1 MKHKPIP
8 WAIALTGVLYYALLI
23 YWQSDEL
30 SGSGQARDAAVFGLV
45 FSVIYVAYCMLCFQ
59 RDLPPGLKDMPFV
72 GRYGKLTGWL
82 VFGSIAVYYVRP
94 SAWGGYDEGV
104 GFFLVG
110 ILLLGF
116 AAAAILTCFMWSG
129 DQSSRLYALSRFVD
143 VYPTITKPERHVRFN
158 EKMWTTTFVLIIYF
172 GMTNVMLFGLSGQAL
187 DLFSGFRSI
196 MAGASGTIMHLG
208 IGPIVTGSIIMQL
221 FAGAKIIR
229 LDLSD
234 SEDKAMYQGVQ
245 KLLVLIMIPIESIP
259 QTYGFLDPSE
269 WLIDAY
275 GLGWANFVIVA
286 QLFAGS
292 YLVFLLDELVS
303 KWGIGSGISLFIA
316 AGVAQ
321 STFVGTLSPLA
332 TTTGAPY
339 SIQNPPSGTLPMI
352 FYMFRE
358 STNYEMI
365 QANGFEIM
373 LLTHVNPVAALVS
386 SIIVFLV
393 VAYAESSKL
402 ELPLTHGKVRGH
414 RGKYPIRL
422 VYASNIPVI
431 LMAALLANINMF
443 TLLFWSHPTLSQTPI
458 LGQNGWASASA
469 FIGTYEPGQTTASGG
484 FAWYASMVNGVN
496 DWLIPLLN
504 QQGDVFG
511 HSLTQIMVHVVF
523 YVALMTV
530 GSMVFA
536 KFWIDTT
543 NMGTKDVAK
552 QIERTGMQ
560 IPGFRKNPKVLE
572 KILENYIPPVTY
584 FSGAF
589 VGLLAAGAD
598 LLGTVGNATGTGAG
612 CRYHP
617 AYLRA
622 NPKGTGHGNASDDP
636 PVLRC
641 RVILDVGR
649 ERGSVHGGRPS
660 PKVPCFKS
668 TALMNSRW
676 FQAPTVLWHAWRD
689 VLFFLPFVAFG
700 LLFIGVGIGGAA
712 VGAYEWWMAGEEH
725 CISSDDEPLFTGD
738 GTAHCLDHDSQSS
751 FDTPEASGPIQIFK
765 RK

>member
-1 MKHKPIP
+1 MK
-8 WAIALTGVLYYALLI
+8 
-23 YWQSDEL
+23 
-30 SGSGQARDAAVFGLV
+30 DAP
-45 FSVIYVAYCMLCFQ
+45 VI
-59 RDLPPGLKDMPFV
+59 
-72 GRYGKLTGWL
+72 GRYGKLLGWL
-82 VFGSIAVYYVRP
+82 AISGVAVWYVRP
-94 SAWGGYDEGV
+94 DKWGGYDDGV

-116 AAAAILTCFMWSG
+116 GAAAALTCFMWSG
-129 DQSSRLYALSRFVD
+129 DKSSRLYALHRFVD

-172 GMTNVMLFGLSGQAL
+172 AMTNVMLYGLSGQAL

-229 LDLSD
+229 LDLSN

-245 KLLVLIMIPIESIP
+245 KLLVLIMIPIEAIP
-259 QTYGFLDPSE
+259 QTYGFLDPME
-269 WLIDAY
+269 FLIDSY
-275 GLGWANFVIVA
+275 GMGWANFVIVA

-303 KWGIGSGISLFIA
+303 KWGIGSGMSLFIA
-316 AGVAQ
+316 AGVSQ
-321 STFVGTLSPLA
+321 STFVGTLSPLPV
-332 TTTGAPY
+332 TSGLGY
-339 SIQNPPSGTLPMI
+339 SMSNPPSGTLPMI

-358 STNYEMI
+358 ATNYEMI
-365 QANGFEIM
+365 SSNGFETI
-373 LLTHVNPVAALVS
+373 LLTHVNPLAALFS
-386 SIIVFLV
+386 SVVVFLV

-443 TLLFWSHPTLSQTPI
+443 TLLFWSHPTLSQTPF
-458 LGQNGWASASA
+458 LGREGYGSLSEY
-469 FIGTYEPGQTTASGG
+469 IGTYDQGQTTASGG

-496 DWLIPLLN
+496 DWLLPLLN
-504 QQGDVFG
+504 QTGDVYG

-523 YVALMTV
+523 YVVLMTV

-598 LLGTVGNATGTGAG
+598 LLGTVGNATGTG
-612 CRYHP
+612 
-617 AYLRA
+617 
-622 NPKGTGHGNASDDP
+622 
-636 PVLRC
+636 
-641 RVILDVGR
+641 
-649 ERGSVHGGRPS
+649 
-660 PKVPCFKS
+660 
-668 TALMNSRW
+668 
-676 FQAPTVLWHAWRD
+676 
-689 VLFFLPFVAFG
+689 
-700 LLFIGVGIGGAA
+700 LLLAVGIILRTYEQIQKEQAMEMHPMIRQFFGA
-712 VGAYEWWMAGEEH
+712 E
-725 CISSDDEPLFTGD
+725 
-738 GTAHCLDHDSQSS
+738 
-751 FDTPEASGPIQIFK
+751 
-765 RK
+765 

>member
-1 MKHKPIP
+1 MKHKPMP
-8 WAIALTGVLYYALLI
+8 LAVA
-23 YWQSDEL
+23 L
-30 SGSGQARDAAVFGLV
+30 SGLLYWGLLVYWVRDDLQAGFDTAGGEAAIFGIV
-45 FSVIYVAYCMLCFQ
+45 FSIVYVGYLMACLMI
-59 RDLPPGLKDMPFV
+59 DMPEGLKTMPVV
-72 GRYGKLTGWL
+72 GRYGKLLGWL
-82 VFGSIAVYYVRP
+82 AMLGLAAWYVRP

-110 ILLLGF
+110 ICLLGF
-116 AAAAILTCFMWSG
+116 GAASIITCFMWGG
-129 DQSSRLYALSRFVD
+129 DDSSRLYALRRFVD

-172 GMTNVMLFGLSGQAL
+172 AMTNVMLYGLSGEAL

-229 LDLSD
+229 LDLSNSD
-234 SEDKAMYQGVQ
+234 DKAMYQGVQ

-259 QTYGFLDPSE
+259 QTYGFLDPQE
-269 WLIDAY
+269 FLIDNY

-321 STFVGTLSPLA
+321 STFVGTLSPLPA
-332 TTTGAPY
+332 TSGVPY
-339 SIQNPPSGTLPMI
+339 SLQNPPSGTLPMI

-358 STNYEMI
+358 ATNAEMI
-365 QANGFEIM
+365 SNNGFEQI
-373 LLTHVNPVAALVS
+373 LLTHVNPVAALFS
-386 SIIVFLV
+386 SIVVFLV

-443 TLLFWSHPTLSQTPI
+443 SLLFWSHPTLSQTPI
-458 LGQNGWASASA
+458 LGREGWASASQY
-469 FIGTYEPGQTTASGG
+469 IGTYEAGQTTASGG

-496 DWLIPLLN
+496 DWMLPLLN

-560 IPGFRKNPKVLE
+560 IPGFRKNPKILE

-598 LLGTVGNATGTGAG
+598 LLGTVGNASGTG
-612 CRYHP
+612 
-617 AYLRA
+617 
-622 NPKGTGHGNASDDP
+622 
-636 PVLRC
+636 
-641 RVILDVGR
+641 
-649 ERGSVHGGRPS
+649 
-660 PKVPCFKS
+660 
-668 TALMNSRW
+668 
-676 FQAPTVLWHAWRD
+676 
-689 VLFFLPFVAFG
+689 
-700 LLFIGVGIGGAA
+700 LLLAVGIILRTYEQIQKEQAMEMHPMIRQFFGA
-712 VGAYEWWMAGEEH
+712 
-725 CISSDDEPLFTGD
+725 D
-738 GTAHCLDHDSQSS
+738 
-751 FDTPEASGPIQIFK
+751 
-765 RK
+765 